1 MINEC
6 ALRPDI
12 CGNGKCI
19 DTRDGYECD
28 CYSGFTK
35 KAGRCED
42 IDECLLGYCEGG
54 TCQNYEGS
62 YTCQCPPGF
71 VVAGEG
77 RYCTGEKFKEIH
89 EKRGERSNWKIVRF
103 NSRVVSS
110 FLIFV
115 VYVMKLLNFIDSSLY
130 KISFNF

>member
-77 RYCTGEKFKEIH
+77 RYCTGERFKGENYLYTSI
-89 EKRGERSNWKIVRF
+89 RGYF
-103 NSRVVSS
+103 NICGVCDKT
-110 FLIFV
+110 FK
-115 VYVMKLLNFIDSSLY
+115 VYHISSLC
-130 KISFNF
+130 